1 MPEISVDVHINRSV
15 TEVYDFLS
23 DARNLELWFSG
34 VHSVAESAEPAGP
47 GVAHVYRFPGRHR
60 DQLLQCVA
68 YVPGEHLVFRGDR
81 MWNPLG
87 AQTPMYS
94 FTLSPRPRGTLLRL
108 TVQCRLTGAL
118 TLLAPVVAMAWRRDL
133 PRDVRRLG
141 ERLGAPHCHVISAPR
156 RVRLP
161 ISAFPTA
168 SAAPTTVR
176 PALAPPTPPRPQLR
190 PEPRPEPRP
199 EARSDARLEPRP
211 EPHPGPRPASVPA
224 AKERTPRPAA

>member
-108 TVQCRLTGAL
+108 TVQCRLAGAL

-161 ISAFPTA
+161 ISAFTPA

-176 PALAPPTPPRPQLR
+176 PALAPPAAPRPQLR
-190 PEPRPEPRP
+190 SEPLS
-199 EARSDARLEPRP
+199 EARPDARLEPRP
-211 EPHPGPRPASVPA
+211 EPHPGPRPTSVPA